1 MAKLTKGEKEKIKGF
16 LRRNGE
22 IPSEW
27 KWVLF
32 PPDKQEYELIY
43 GGKQREEEVINQTM
57 AVPLQDVRTFS
68 NGSGKKEGQWHNRLI
83 FGDNLQTMKS
93 LLNDSG
99 ISGRVKL
106 IYIDPPFATKKD
118 FKGTQ
123 DQKAYQ
129 DKIEGAEFVE
139 FLRKRLV
146 FLKELLSKDGTI
158 YVHLDSRKSHYV
170 KVILDE
176 LFPYSEFSEI
186 IWVCGLMG
194 SGKFYPK
201 AHETILCYKKDGSF
215 FNPPERMGY
224 STRITGA
231 LIKDKDGWYYTRG
244 QESSGGGNFLKMYIC
259 NNSKLTKEQ
268 AIEEANRKRP
278 QAAWSVW
285 IGKESLAKAFNDNP
299 VGTYAYTKAEKT
311 GYPTQKPERL
321 LKRIIEASSKEGDI
335 VLDVFAGSGTTCAVA
350 EKLGRRWIGID
361 SGKLAMY
368 TIQKRLLNLKVEIGN
383 KGRKLRSKPF
393 VLQNAGLYDF
403 ATLKDLPWDDWRFF
417 ALQLFECRDKP
428 HDIGNLKLDGM
439 KGTSC

>member
-215 FNPPERMGY
+215 F
-224 STRITGA
+224 TG
-231 LIKDKDGWYYTRG
+231 I
-244 QESSGGGNFLKMYIC
+244 
-259 NNSKLTKEQ
+259 
-268 AIEEANRKRP
+268 P
-278 QAAWSVW
+278 
-285 IGKESLAKAFNDNP
+285 
-299 VGTYAYTKAEKT
+299 
-311 GYPTQKPERL
+311 
-321 LKRIIEASSKEGDI
+321 
-335 VLDVFAGSGTTCAVA
+335 
-350 EKLGRRWIGID
+350 
-361 SGKLAMY
+361 
-368 TIQKRLLNLKVEIGN
+368 
-383 KGRKLRSKPF
+383 
-393 VLQNAGLYDF
+393 
-403 ATLKDLPWDDWRFF
+403 
-417 ALQLFECRDKP
+417 
-428 HDIGNLKLDGM
+428 
-439 KGTSC
+439 